1 MGKLY
6 IVIHFPGTYDGFL
19 FNTPSTL
26 QFELLPAI
34 YLSLIYVISLCYFFL
49 SSFPLPLKF
58 CISSQTLII
67 LGSLFRVWDWV
78 CGEKKSSINYICNL

>member
-34 YLSLIYVISLCYFFL
+34 YLSLIYVISLCYFFYL
-49 SSFPLPLKF
+49 LSHCPSSFVFLVRL
-58 CISSQTLII
+58 L
-67 LGSLFRVWDWV
+67 
-78 CGEKKSSINYICNL
+78 